1 MLKYRQYI
9 AASVETL
16 TTWTFSSKKV
26 STYFITK
33 HTSACFFLDSF
44 IEEVCKCT
52 KSLQGC
58 KLRTYDLQ
66 TDAAISFKSFAIEIR
81 VIVKDTALFLGSLY
95 VSVFSWTKFITGSHY
110 GDGIIRRKLLFKLLR
125 SPLQSSVVQL
135 CPVSPSQTTRSR
147 EEGLLKPVIRS
158 S

>member
-1 MLKYRQYI
+1 MLKYSQYI

-26 STYFITK
+26 STYFK
-33 HTSACFFLDSF
+33 CMFFFLDSF